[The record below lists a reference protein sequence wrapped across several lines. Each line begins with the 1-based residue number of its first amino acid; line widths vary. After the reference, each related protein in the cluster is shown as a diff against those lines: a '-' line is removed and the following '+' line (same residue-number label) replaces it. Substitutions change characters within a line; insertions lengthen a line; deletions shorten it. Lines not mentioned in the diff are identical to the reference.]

1 VYHGGFG
8 YDAETKRPYADLSN
22 TYIALEGLA
31 LTENAED
38 FRTEGEPADL
48 DKEAAAEFVSKIQNR
63 KESNPLPGV
72 SDHPEDEGG
81 FAYNPTSSF
90 AGIREGEDGRPM
102 LRSFG
107 SMTYAGLLSLIYAD
121 VDRND
126 PRVTSAFEW
135 SAKHWTLEENP
146 GMGQQ
151 GLYYF
156 YNVLSKALAV
166 YGQEEFDTADGEPI
180 NWREEFIRKLVSL
193 QKIDEDGLGYWINE
207 ENRFWEGDPVLV
219 SSYALIALQ
228 VALQE

>member
-1 VYHGGFG
+1 M
-8 YDAETKRPYADLSN
+8 
-22 TYIALEGLA
+22 A

-38 FRTEGEPADL
+38 FRTGGEPAGV
-48 DKEAAAEFVSKIQNR
+48 DKEAAAEFISKIQNR

-72 SDHPEDEGG
+72 SDHPEDVGG

-107 SMTYAGLLSLIYAD
+107 SMTYAGFLSLIYSD
-121 VDRND
+121 VDRDD
-126 PRVTSAFEW
+126 PRVKSAFRW

-146 GMGQQ
+146 GMGRQ
-151 GLYYF
+151 GLYYY

-166 YGQEEFDTADGEPI
+166 YGAETIEIAEGERI
-180 NWREEFIRKLVSL
+180 NWREEFVRKLVGL
-193 QKIDEDGLGYWINE
+193 QKIDGEGRGYWVNE

-219 SSYALIALQ
+219 TSYALIALQ